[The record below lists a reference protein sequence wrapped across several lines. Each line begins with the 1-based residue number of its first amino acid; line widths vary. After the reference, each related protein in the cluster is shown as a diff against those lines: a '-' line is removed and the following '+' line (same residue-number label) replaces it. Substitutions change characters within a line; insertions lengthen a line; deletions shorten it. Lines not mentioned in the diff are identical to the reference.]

1 MEKARWLGGFLAVAL
16 LALALSLV
24 AGLGSAGAA
33 LDPTPAPAPP
43 PYEIPPPTTSE
54 PVVFNSNSQQDAP
67 AGGNVSPTAPQTA
80 PTSAPK
86 LIKPP
91 VKRVRY
97 LRPFPVVRVAGFSI
111 SRGASITLFRVTA
124 PRTATVTVDCRGRGC
139 PLRRLTVAPGRIRTF
154 ERFLPVGVTITIRVT
169 RTGYVGKYVRLVIRR
184 RAAPERRD
192 ACLLS
197 GHSRPAACTG

>member
-1 MEKARWLGGFLAVAL
+1 MEKARWLGGFLAILL
-16 LALALSLV
+16 LAIALSPV
-24 AGLGSAGAA
+24 AGVGSATPA

-43 PYEIPPPTTSE
+43 PYELPPPTTSD
-54 PVVFNSNSQQDAP
+54 PVVFNSDSQQDAP
-67 AGGNVSPTAPQTA
+67 VGGNVSPTAPQTA
-80 PTSAPK
+80 PSAAPK
-86 LIKPP
+86 LINEP

-124 PRTATVTVDCRGRGC
+124 PHTASVTVDCRGRGC
-139 PLRRLTVAPGRIRTF
+139 PLRRLTRAPGRIRTF
-154 ERFLPVGVTITIRVT
+154 ERFLPVGVAITIRVT
-169 RTGYVGKYVRLVIRR
+169 RTGYVGKYVRLVIRA

-192 ACLLS
+192 ACLLP